1 MGSSVS
7 VAAGVAT
14 IATGATVA
22 AVTTVATIAAGV
34 ATIATIGATIAATVA
49 TGATVATIAA
59 GATIASV
66 EGATVATV
74 AAVAT
79 VGSATIAGAAIAT
92 IATTDSALLISKRL
106 AISWRLVVAVVGA
119 EAADTTVATVELT
132 IAREVTI
139 AREATAKAVDFTKG
153 KRVTTAECI
162 SEFDSLAESLL
173 GSGGSLSL
181 DRSSVEFVADVN
193 KATLAARATVVSS
206 SLSVAGTTEVSVDTN
221 TGSNDALADDGAGGL
236 TVDTVGVEATSTS
249 GSLSL
254 EITSSLEVKVE
265 VNITILLDLAKSEVK
280 LLLVVDI
287 KVLLEVATAFNFS
300 KAEVEILLVS
310 DIELLFEVL
319 KASEVLASLEVSRA
333 TSIDGL
339 GVAFLLR
346 SGFVNWLV
354 LSEPSHGSRDADSGG
369 DSLEH
374 CD

>member
-34 ATIATIGATIAATVA
+34 ATIATIGATIA
-49 TGATVATIAA
+49 
-59 GATIASV
+59 SV
-66 EGATVATV
+66 EGATVATVAAV

-181 DRSSVEFVADVN
+181 DSSSVEFVADVN

-221 TGSNDALADDGAGGL
+221 TGSNDALADDGAAGL

-265 VNITILLDLAKSEVK
+265 VNITVLLDLAKSEVK

>member
-1 MGSSVS
+1 MADGIGASHAVCGVAGTVVS
-7 VAAGVAT
+7 VLTNAISMAGVVGVPLVGVAV
-14 IATGATVA
+14 AVRVA
-22 AVTTVATIAAGV
+22 AVAAVA
-34 ATIATIGATIAATVA
+34 
-49 TGATVATIAA
+49 
-59 GATIASV
+59 
-66 EGATVATV
+66 VATV

-92 IATTDSALLISKRL
+92 IASTDSALLISKRL

-333 TSIDGL
+333 TGIDGL

>member
-1 MGSSVS
+1 M
-7 VAAGVAT
+7 
-14 IATGATVA
+14 
-22 AVTTVATIAAGV
+22 
-34 ATIATIGATIAATVA
+34 
-49 TGATVATIAA
+49 
-59 GATIASV
+59 
-66 EGATVATV
+66 
-74 AAVAT
+74 
-79 VGSATIAGAAIAT
+79 
-92 IATTDSALLISKRL
+92 
-106 AISWRLVVAVVGA
+106 
-119 EAADTTVATVELT
+119 T
-132 IAREVTI
+132 IAREVTAI
-139 AREATAKAVDFTKG
+139 AVDFTKG
-153 KRVTTAECI
+153 KRATLAECI
-162 SEFDSLAESLL
+162 SEFDTLL

-181 DRSSVEFVADVN
+181 DSSSVEFVADVN

-206 SLSVAGTTEVSVDTN
+206 SLSGAGTTEVSVDTN
-221 TGSNDALADDGAGGL
+221 TGSNDSLADDGATGL

-265 VNITILLDLAKSEVK
+265 VNIAVLLDLAKSKVE

-333 TSIDGL
+333 TGIDGL
-339 GVAFLLR
+339 GVSVLLR
-346 SGFVNWLV
+346 SGFVNGFVNFLI
-354 LSEPSHGSRDADSGG
+354 SEGSRDADSGG